1 MTSGKKTGILVLS
14 MSVLLILCGT
24 MACSKK
30 AEEGEGEENFAAA
43 ATEFEG
49 TVRTAFGPYLYLPEA
64 QGFDIAVQGFD
75 TETLIDKEIRVT
87 GEMLPDKPSIF
98 AAETIGV
105 KNDMGAFSNVYTKA
119 GELVLEDFISTAA
132 REAFPALNISGVNN
146 PEEWEGKGQAKVYG
160 KLQAETVT
168 GEGGET
174 EVLRIVVHD
183 SGGREIAKIIVDSFS
198 VYARYY
204 QKKLRLFEDYW
215 FYLNI
220 KDTVERRAR
229 TRTKEIF
236 NADIVFAGLF

>member
-1 MTSGKKTGILVLS
+1 
-14 MSVLLILCGT
+14 MSVLLIFCGT

-30 AEEGEGEENFAAA
+30 AEEGEGEGEFAAA

-49 TVRTAFGPYLYLPEA
+49 TVRTAYGPYLYLPEA
-64 QGFDIAVQGFD
+64 QGFDIALQGFD
-75 TETLIDKEIRVT
+75 AETLIDKEIKVT
-87 GEMLPDKPSIF
+87 GEMLLDKPSIF
-98 AAETIGV
+98 AAETVEV
-105 KNDMGAFSNVYTKA
+105 KDEMGAYSNVYTKTGDLA
-119 GELVLEDFISTAA
+119 LEDFVSTAS

-168 GEGGET
+168 EEGEET
-174 EVLRIVVHD
+174 EVLRIVIHD
-183 SGGREIAKIIVDSFS
+183 TDGREIARIIVDSFS
-198 VYARYY
+198 DYARYY

-220 KDTVERRAR
+220 KDTIERRAR
-229 TRTKEIF
+229 TRTKNIF